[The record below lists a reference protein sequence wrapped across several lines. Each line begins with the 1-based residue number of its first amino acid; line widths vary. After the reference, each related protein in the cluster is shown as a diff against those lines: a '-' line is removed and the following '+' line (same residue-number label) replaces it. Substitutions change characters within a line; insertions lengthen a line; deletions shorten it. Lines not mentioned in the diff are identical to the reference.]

1 MRSSTHPIGDNDFY
15 NEWLLLNRTLYYEK
29 LGGDE
34 GRKYGLSKY
43 CSPIIIP
50 KGNASI
56 TGVQEGWKISS
67 NTDRYDL
74 LDELKK
80 MGYNIVEDI
89 WYLLKGE
96 DYIEKGEQLV
106 KDIELIAE
114 NNPIE
119 GTKDNT
125 EA

>member
-1 MRSSTHPIGDNDFY
+1 M
-15 NEWLLLNRTLYYEK
+15 
-29 LGGDE
+29 
-34 GRKYGLSKY
+34 
-43 CSPIIIP
+43 
-50 KGNASI
+50 
-56 TGVQEGWKISS
+56 
-67 NTDRYDL
+67 
-74 LDELKK
+74 
-80 MGYNIVEDI
+80 
-89 WYLLKGE
+89 LKGE